1 MPYPK
6 VPRQIS
12 NPISENIQK
21 LASLFP
27 SAVKDGELD
36 IEALKQELGDF
47 TEVGPEKY
55 ELTWAGKQKAKQ
67 TAFEPIIGKTLKY
80 VPEDSKH
87 PDTTENLFIEG
98 DNLEVL
104 KLLRQNY
111 YGAVKMIYIDPPYNT
126 GNDFIYN
133 DNFRMS
139 KEESDIAEGVVSV
152 LGERYTRNRTNHN
165 RYHTNWLNM
174 MYARLRL
181 ARDLLDNEGAI
192 FISIDD
198 HEVHNL
204 KILCD
209 DIFGENNFLVQFSWR
224 TDGNFD
230 NQAKFKKCHEYI
242 LCYAKKE
249 EEFLSP
255 PVIDPNVPANSK
267 LYNEEIRN
275 TIIKNGPKNPVSS
288 ILLPK
293 GFPAT
298 IQEGRIEKR
307 TSSWPHYLET
317 AIIRNGKLCDNV
329 EISSGWSSKDLLSSF
344 IKNGMKSIIDNKGQ
358 KTSFVISQTGAIEVI
373 KKRSQSQSHVIS
385 SLQNLGGPQKAEA
398 EINSLQ
404 VIFGDYPKPIAL
416 LKYLAQMVQ
425 GKDGIYLDFFAGS
438 STTAHAIMQLNAE
451 DYGERKY
458 ILIQLPEAC
467 KIESE
472 AYKASY
478 TNICEIGKARIR
490 RAGEKILEENKD
502 KEGIKNLDIGFKVFR
517 VADTN
522 INWLREDLRG
532 GDLFDH
538 YDKNASDKDRLDFTP
553 GFTDLDVVYEIMLR
567 QTDIPLSSRVEQL
580 TAMGQRTYLFA
591 DSFLVCLET
600 SITRELV
607 ERLAAIEPLP
617 IKFIFRD
624 SAFDDDIA
632 LKDETFRTLS
642 ALTDRN
648 SGGEKHTYTVEFI

>member
-139 KEESDIAEGVVSV
+139 KEESDIAEGDMSDI
-152 LGERYTRNRTNHN
+152 GERYTKNRKDHN
-165 RYHTNWLNM
+165 RYHTHWLNM
-174 MYARLRL
+174 MYSRLKL
-181 ARDLLDNEGAI
+181 ARELLKEDGVI

-198 HEVHNL
+198 TEQSNL
-204 KILCD
+204 KKICD
-209 DIFGENNFLVQFSWR
+209 EIFGTENFINNLIWKKR
-224 TDGNFD
+224 DGAPND
-230 NQAKFKKCHEYI
+230 RKMGSVHEYI
-242 LCYAKKE
+242 LVFGKTKSKTSQKTIAEENFNLMPRTEKADSQYRVFDEPDGPDARGAFRKIDTTATGKGGRYVKSLYYPIENPYTKELVYPRDGSCWRHSKETMEQLQNERRLYWGVKGTAKTPMRKL
-249 EEFLSP
+249 FLSETKQGMTTP
-255 PVIDPNVPANSK
+255 
-267 LYNEEIRN
+267 
-275 TIIKNGPKNPVSS
+275 S
-288 ILLPK
+288 ILPNMPFNQHAAREIEIIFDKKSIYETPK
-293 GFPAT
+293 PT
-298 IQEGRIEKR
+298 DLIKLLVRI
-307 TSSWPHYLET
+307 
-317 AIIRNGKLCDNV
+317 G
-329 EISSGWSSKDLLSSF
+329 SSKNDL
-344 IKNGMKSIIDNKGQ
+344 
-358 KTSFVISQTGAIEVI
+358 V
-373 KKRSQSQSHVIS
+373 
-385 SLQNLGGPQKAEA
+385 
-398 EINSLQ
+398 
-404 VIFGDYPKPIAL
+404 
-416 LKYLAQMVQ
+416 
-425 GKDGIYLDFFAGS
+425 LDFFSGS
-438 STTAHAIMQLNAE
+438 CSTAAALFKVNNEDHGRRNFIMV
-451 DYGERKY
+451 
-458 ILIQLPEAC
+458 QLPEFCNSDSDAF
-467 KIESE
+467 KSG
-472 AYKASY
+472 YKTIAD
-478 TNICEIGKARIR
+478 IGKERIR

-502 KEGIKNLDIGFKVFR
+502 KEGIENLDIGFKVFR